1 MIAEITVF
9 LIYHKVTKKYYTHI
23 NGIKTFVQ
31 CVVGS
36 LGIIAVLF
44 FLQNMKANI
53 IVKILIKTGLSAV
66 VYFILQ
72 IVFKNEIVIELI
84 RGMTKNKK
92 V

>member
-1 MIAEITVF
+1 
-9 LIYHKVTKKYYTHI
+9 
-23 NGIKTFVQ
+23 
-31 CVVGS
+31 
-36 LGIIAVLF
+36 
-44 FLQNMKANI
+44 MKANI